1 MRALSLTLLI
11 LPFLAAC
18 ATAPLSPEKAADFS
32 TNGFLD
38 ASTFQVTAAAAPD
51 ASAKG
56 LVAQRESAAVKAR
69 GGLQDAAVKAL
80 VEYRLAR
87 FTAENKGKPDLAALT
102 AEARSMLSAEFRKYL
117 SCGGI
122 AEEYYE
128 KDNSA
133 AIVYRIV
140 KSGLRAEVEGY
151 TITFKEKKT
160 EEKK

>member
-1 MRALSLTLLI
+1 MRAFSLALLT

-18 ATAPLSPEKAADFS
+18 ATAPLSPDKAADFS

-38 ASTFQVTAAAAPD
+38 GNTFQVTAAAAPD

-102 AEARSMLSAEFRKYL
+102 AEARTLLTAEFGKYL

-133 AIVYRIV
+133 AIVYRIAR
-140 KSGLRAEVEGY
+140 SGLRAEVEGFA
-151 TITFKEKKT
+151 ISFKEKKP